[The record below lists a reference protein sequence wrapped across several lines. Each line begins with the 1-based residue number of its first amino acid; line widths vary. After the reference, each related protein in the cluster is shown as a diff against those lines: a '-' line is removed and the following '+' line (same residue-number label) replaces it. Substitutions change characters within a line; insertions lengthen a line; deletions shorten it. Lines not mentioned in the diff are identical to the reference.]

1 MKKTPLAILCGILVA
16 ASLLSACEK
25 LSTAKPQSQP
35 PAQQAANQQQGNAL
49 PLTAP
54 ETPIEEETTEQDPLL
69 AAFNQSV
76 KIAATARTIAQDK
89 NKGTGSLVTY
99 QINNISAKPILS
111 VKWTTAFLD
120 GNTILFNENIIA
132 DFSKEPLAAR
142 QDKSIQVMD
151 YFKSM
156 SKEAQTALK
165 DPKKQV
171 NVLIVAREIS
181 FSDGSK
187 IVVSLTEDDAATK
200 Q

>member
-1 MKKTPLAILCGILVA
+1 MKKTPFAILCGVLVA
-16 ASLLSACEK
+16 ASLLTACEK
-25 LSTAKPQSQP
+25 LSTAKPQSQQ

-54 ETPIEEETTEQDPLL
+54 ETPIEDETLEQDPLL
-69 AAFNQSV
+69 TAFNHSV

-132 DFSKEPLAAR
+132 DFSKEPLAAQ

-187 IVVSLTEDDAATK
+187 IVVSLTEDDAVAK